1 MRVLITHP
9 FCWPYVRRGTERFL
23 GEISSYFAR
32 LGHDVTVLSTEPGPG
47 SITVSDG
54 VTYVRKPQPNSRILK
69 TIGIP
74 PETQFIGSCL
84 RFLMRHGAQYD
95 MIGSL
100 LYSDSVAAALTWP
113 FHRRP
118 YVVHITGFPY
128 RRWIRRRPWDTLL
141 MIIAVKFARR
151 VLVLTPQCY
160 DLLADLFGRQGCL
173 IPPATDTKRFALR
186 VGRDLESPRLLAAG
200 AFSERRKGAHILMKA
215 FAIVKTR
222 HPRAILQLSGAVPP
236 AMQAELLALIPA
248 SLHADVLFTGTGNVD
263 DLPSIYANA
272 AVTILPSVRE
282 CFGMVLVESLA
293 CGTPVVGSRDGGI
306 PEIVEDG
313 VGFLFDPGGTRHA
326 PANFEGLADAIL
338 KALDLYSDPGLAMRC
353 RESGMR
359 FSWERHGRAYADFYG
374 LASN

>member
-1 MRVLITHP
+1 MKVLLTHP
-9 FCWPYVRRGTERFL
+9 FCWPYVRRGAERL
-23 GEISSYFAR
+23 LAETASHFAR
-32 LGHDVTVLSTEPGPG
+32 LGHDVTILSTEPGPG
-47 SITVSDG
+47 SVSVSDG
-54 VTYVRKPQPNSRILK
+54 VTYIRRPQPNSRVLK
-69 TIGIP
+69 ALGIP
-74 PETQFIGSCL
+74 PETQFIGTCF
-84 RFLMRHGAQYD
+84 RYLMRHGAQYD
-95 MIGSL
+95 RIGCI

-141 MIIAVKFARR
+141 MIVAVKFARR
-151 VLVLTPQCY
+151 VSVHTRQCY
-160 DLLADLFGRQGCL
+160 DLLADLFGKQGFL
-173 IPPATDTKRFALR
+173 LPPPTDATRFTLR

-215 FAIVKTR
+215 FERVKAR
-222 HPRAILQLSGAVPP
+222 RPGAILQFSGAVTP
-236 AMQAELLALIPA
+236 AVKAELLSLIPA
-248 SLHADVLFTGTGNVD
+248 SLHADVLFTGTGNAD
-263 DLPSIYANA
+263 DLPSIYGKA

-282 CFGMVLVESLA
+282 CFGMVLVESLV

-359 FSWERHGRAYADFYG
+359 FSWERHGRAYEAFYG